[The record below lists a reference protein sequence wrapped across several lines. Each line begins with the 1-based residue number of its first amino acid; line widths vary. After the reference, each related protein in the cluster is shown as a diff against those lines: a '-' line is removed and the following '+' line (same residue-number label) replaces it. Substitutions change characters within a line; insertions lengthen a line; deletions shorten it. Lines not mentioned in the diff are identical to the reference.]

1 MCFILGQFDDKYVV
15 IGVIKWGYRRGGVKK
30 LVMSFIDHP
39 GVVEIICTTT
49 HTTHRLFVHTV
60 ISHDFCDFYPGKSKT
75 NEKLIE
81 EKYHLRNT

>member
-1 MCFILGQFDDKYVV
+1 MG
-15 IGVIKWGYRRGGVKK
+15 
-30 LVMSFIDHP
+30 MSFMDDP

-60 ISHDFCDFYPGKSKT
+60 ISYEFCEFYSEKSKT

-81 EKYHLRNT
+81 ETFHLRNT